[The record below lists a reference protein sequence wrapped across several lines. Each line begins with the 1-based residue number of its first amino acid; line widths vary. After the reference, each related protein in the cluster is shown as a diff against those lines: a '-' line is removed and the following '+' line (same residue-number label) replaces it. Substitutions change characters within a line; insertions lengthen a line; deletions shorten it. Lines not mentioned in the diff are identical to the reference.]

1 MNASLKAKLSLIEE
15 KYDFK
20 SNVDHLKSD
29 DFRTLVVSNEMVNQT
44 VASFI
49 GRLDTVK
56 DELQRFEA

>member
-29 DFRTLVVSNEMVNQT
+29 DFKTLVVSNEMVNQT
-44 VASFI
+44 VA
-49 GRLDTVK
+49 
-56 DELQRFEA
+56 